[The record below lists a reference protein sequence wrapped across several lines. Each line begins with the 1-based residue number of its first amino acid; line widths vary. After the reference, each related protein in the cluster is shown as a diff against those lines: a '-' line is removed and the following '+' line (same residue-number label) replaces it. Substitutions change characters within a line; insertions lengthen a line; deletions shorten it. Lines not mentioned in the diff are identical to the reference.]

1 MSGFKSG
8 KKYADLLT
16 VLLVIII
23 IAIIGML
30 GYFGYKII
38 SKKSIEDTKDKALA
52 EFENSLP
59 APVIPDSKKK
69 EEDDGN
75 NSTEA
80 PDLSGLITETP
91 QEPVEQKRNPKKTY
105 LDGYE
110 IKGAIKID
118 KTGCNYPILE
128 KVTPNSL
135 AKSVAILDVQTHS
148 EVAYTGND
156 LNIPGTNVLILGHNY
171 RNGLFF
177 SNNDRLSVGD
187 KIKITD
193 QLGETVTYTI
203 YEMYYTTPSDVSFM
217 RRDLDKN
224 SREITLQTCNDD
236 SSQRLIIQARDN

>member
-1 MSGFKSG
+1 MSNFRSG

-30 GYFGYKII
+30 CYFGYKII

-59 APVIPDSKKK
+59 VPTVSDGKEQIDEGNTTTESPDI
-69 EEDDGN
+69 
-75 NSTEA
+75 
-80 PDLSGLITETP
+80 SGLITQTP
-91 QEPVEQKRNPKKTY
+91 TGTTTQKKNPKKTY

-110 IKGAIKID
+110 IKGSIKID
-118 KTGCNYPILE
+118 KTGCKYPILE
-128 KVTPNSL
+128 KVTPSSL
-135 AKSVAILDVQTHS
+135 SKSVAILDVES
-148 EVAYTGND
+148 NAEVSYTGND

-177 SNNDRLSVGD
+177 SNNDKLTIGD

-193 QLGETVTYTI
+193 QMGETIIYTI

-217 RRDLDKN
+217 RRDLDKDA
-224 SREITLQTCNDD
+224 REITLQTCNDD